1 MNSLQEM
8 RNFSICLKVVWFCLF
23 SHCFKNV
30 VENQQCQEAISLSP
44 GQSYSGQRTTLLWEE
59 FMEVFLR

>member
-23 SHCFKNV
+23 SRCFKNV
-30 VENQQCQEAISLSP
+30 VENQQCQEAISLST
-44 GQSYSGQRTTLLWEE
+44 GAELLRSENDSV
-59 FMEVFLR
+59 MGRVHGSIS